1 MKRLV
6 LLALL
11 FLAACN
17 YPGLTTSPPAS
28 DSPGYGNCY
37 YNWAEHDIA
46 SLSEKLNKALQ
57 AIDRNLTGSA
67 YAYGEDCVYEDGH
80 STFGAMETDFRVQV
94 KVKDLK
100 DEKALGDWISK
111 TLQAIEALPP
121 DEIQGPQPG
130 KVQFHFIESETE
142 DLYLNVS
149 LKEYESEAKDLKGAE
164 LFRYFYKNP

>member
-1 MKRLV
+1 
-6 LLALL
+6 
-11 FLAACN
+11 
-17 YPGLTTSPPAS
+17 
-28 DSPGYGNCY
+28 
-37 YNWAEHDIA
+37 
-46 SLSEKLNKALQ
+46 
-57 AIDRNLTGSA
+57 
-67 YAYGEDCVYEDGH
+67 
-80 STFGAMETDFRVQV
+80 
-94 KVKDLK
+94 VKDLK